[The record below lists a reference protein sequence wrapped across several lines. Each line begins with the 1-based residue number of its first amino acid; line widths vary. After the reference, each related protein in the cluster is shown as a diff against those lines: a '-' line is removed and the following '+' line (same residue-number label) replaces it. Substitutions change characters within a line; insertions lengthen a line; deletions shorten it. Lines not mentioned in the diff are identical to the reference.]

1 MIRFERHRAA
11 RRRDP
16 LPGPRLRPAAL
27 IAASAAAFLAGCGSG
42 GPAGGERIFDPAEH
56 PELARGELLSF
67 ACRACHGLAPGDPS
81 PLGPPLHG
89 MFGRRAGSLPG
100 YDYSQALK
108 DSGIVW
114 TEETLDAWLA
124 SPDEYIPGN
133 KMVFAGYRS
142 ADDRRALIE
151 YLKLQ
156 TEKAP

>member
-1 MIRFERHRAA
+1 MTRFS
-11 RRRDP
+11 RRRMTRRREA
-16 LPGPRLRPAAL
+16 LPGGPLRRLAAL
-27 IAASAAAFLAGCGSG
+27 VAASSAALLVGCGS
-42 GPAGGERIFDPAEH
+42 AGEERAFDPAAN

-81 PLGPPLHG
+81 PLGPTLHG
-89 MFGRRAGSLPG
+89 MLGRRAGSLPG

-124 SPDEYIPGN
+124 RPDEYIPGN
-133 KMVFAGYRS
+133 KMAFAGYRS